1 MKSAILSSICFAN
14 VRDAYQL
21 MKFCKKLLSHFI
33 VRGSFLS
40 RDSSFAADFRFA
52 LIAMPTKHTARYHC
66 LHLVWRDIVVIVP
79 FLRSLAFGPEKVTH
93 FTTPNCYRPV
103 VGRVTRA
110 TQYRQTIEAVR
121 SAEPPPKPLNP
132 SYSFG

>member
-33 VRGSFLS
+33 VRGGFLS

-79 FLRSLAFGPEKVTH
+79 FLRSLAFGPEKVPH
-93 FTTPNCYRPV
+93 FTTPNCYRSIV
-103 VGRVTRA
+103 RRVTRA

-121 SAEPPPKPLNP
+121 SAEPPPEPLNL
-132 SYSFG
+132 SYSIG

>member
-1 MKSAILSSICFAN
+1 MKSAILSTICFAN
-14 VRDAYQL
+14 VSDAYQL
-21 MKFCKKLLSHFI
+21 MKFCKKLVSHFI
-33 VRGSFLS
+33 VCDSLLS

-79 FLRSLAFGPEKVTH
+79 FLRSLAFGPEKVPH
-93 FTTPNCYRPV
+93 FTTPNCYRSIV
-103 VGRVTRA
+103 RRVTRA

-121 SAEPPPKPLNP
+121 SAQPPPKPLNL
-132 SYSFG
+132 SYSIG